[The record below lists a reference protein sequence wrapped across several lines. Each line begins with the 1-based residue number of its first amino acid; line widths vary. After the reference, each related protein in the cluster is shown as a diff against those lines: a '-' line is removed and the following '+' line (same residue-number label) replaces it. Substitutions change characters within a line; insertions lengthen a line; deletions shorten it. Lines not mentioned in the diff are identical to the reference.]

1 MNNSVF
7 SHPNFT
13 RVSLGYEPIFRM
25 IENLDTAEAAQGNK
39 YPPHNLIAL
48 DEEIFLIEMAVAG
61 FKRTELEI
69 THHQGK
75 LTVSGEKAKDA
86 NKALHVNWGD
96 GTKNEITEDNY
107 IHRGISTRSFQKSF
121 NTSEHVVVTGAAYED
136 GILTIAV
143 ELQIPE
149 SEKPK
154 KIKIK

>member
-13 RVSLGYEPIFRM
+13 RVSLGYGPMSRM
-25 IENLDTAEAAQGNK
+25 LDDLDTAEAMQGNK
-39 YPPHNLIAL
+39 YPPHNIVAL
-48 DEEIFLIEMAVAG
+48 DEETFLIEMAVAG
-61 FKRTELEI
+61 FKRSELEI
-69 THHQGK
+69 THHRGK
-75 LTVSGEKAKDA
+75 LTVSGKKPKDSEKL
-86 NKALHVNWGD
+86 LHVNWGKEQGNFATD
-96 GTKNEITEDNY
+96 PEY
-107 IHRGISTRSFQKSF
+107 VHQGISTRSFQKSF